1 MEFILLAS
9 AHFLALLSP
18 GPDFFLITQA
28 SLRLPRKYGIAVC
41 AGIAVANF
49 VYLVFAVFGIEIIK
63 EWTPLMLAMKYL
75 GAVYLVTLGTMLLR
89 SPLRPIQME
98 QPTGFLQRQ
107 HLGRQFTV
115 GFRSG
120 ILNPKNAIFYL
131 SLFTVMVS
139 SSTTLP
145 IRCAYAIW
153 MTSVVFLWDAL
164 VVVMIGQ
171 EKIRI
176 NLGKGIFYVEKLSG
190 IMLASF
196 GIILPFT

>member
-28 SLRLPRKYGIAVC
+28 SLRLPRKYGIAIC
-41 AGIAVANF
+41 AGIAAANF
-49 VYLVFAVFGIEIIK
+49 VYLLFAVFGIEIIK
-63 EWTPLMLAMKYL
+63 EWTPLMVTMKYL
-75 GAVYLVTLGTMLLR
+75 GALYLVTLGAMLLK
-89 SPLRPIQME
+89 SPLRPIPMKDS
-98 QPTGFLQRQ
+98 PGFLQGQ

-115 GFRSG
+115 GFLSG

-139 SSTTLP
+139 STTTLP
-145 IRCAYAIW
+145 VRCAYATW
-153 MTSVVFLWDAL
+153 MTSIVFFWDAL
-164 VVVMIGQ
+164 IVVFIGR
-171 EKIRI
+171 EKIRT
-176 NLGKGIFYVEKLSG
+176 NLGKGIFYIEKISG

-196 GIILPFT
+196 GIILSFT